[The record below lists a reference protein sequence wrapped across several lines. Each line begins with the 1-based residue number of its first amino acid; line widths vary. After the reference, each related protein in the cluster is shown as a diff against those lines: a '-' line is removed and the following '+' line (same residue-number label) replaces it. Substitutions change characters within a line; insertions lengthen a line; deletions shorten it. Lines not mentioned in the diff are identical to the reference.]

1 MSYAHVDVENI
12 ETTKSEKLLAVVLAV
27 FLLVGGIWT
36 YQRLDDTV
44 AEALAPSIV
53 SLSPSEQGAIE
64 RLGRTRERLG
74 SAESQ
79 VVRTRITLVDR
90 REAYN
95 TALNAGEPAGELR
108 TAYRR
113 AQTDYANAQ
122 EARASARAAVRSAEP
137 AALEAERHRAQLE
150 RDRFD
155 RHELAAF
162 FARLAFV
169 VLAVAAAY
177 FLLGFLRKR
186 ASRYLPLALAAVGA
200 SALLAL
206 VMGGDYVTDYVDP
219 LSVGPLLLSLAGAA
233 LTLLAFLG
241 LQRYLARRIPIRR
254 VRKGECPFCGYPV
267 RDGEHCAGCGRSVM
281 ADCTTCHQPR
291 RVGTAFCSSCG
302 QT

>member
-27 FLLVGGIWT
+27 FLLVGGIWA

-44 AEALAPSIV
+44 AEALAPSSV
-53 SLSPSEQGAIE
+53 SLTPAEQAAME
-64 RLGRTRERLG
+64 RLGRARERLG
-74 SAESQ
+74 SAESL
-79 VVRTRITLVDR
+79 VMRTRVTLVDR

-95 TALNAGEPAGELR
+95 TALNAGEPVAELR

-113 AQTDYANAQ
+113 AQVDYANAQ
-122 EARASARAAVRSAEP
+122 EARTSARVAVRSAEP
-137 AALEAERHRAQLE
+137 AALEAERHLAELE

-177 FLLGFLRKR
+177 ALLGFLRKR
-186 ASRYLPLALAAVGA
+186 ASRYLPLALATVGSSAVV
-200 SALLAL
+200 AL

-233 LTLLAFLG
+233 LTLLAFFG

-267 RDGEHCAGCGRSVM
+267 RDGDHCAGCGRSVM
-281 ADCTTCHQPR
+281 AECTTCQQPR
-291 RVGTAFCSSCG
+291 RVGTAFCASCG
-302 QT
+302 HA

>member
-1 MSYAHVDVENI
+1 MNYAHVDVENI

-27 FLLVGGIWT
+27 FLLVGGIWA

-44 AEALAPSIV
+44 AEALAPSSV
-53 SLSPSEQGAIE
+53 TLSQSEQAAIE
-64 RLGRTRERLG
+64 RLRSAQGRLG
-74 SAESQ
+74 SAESG
-79 VVRTRITLVDR
+79 VVRARINLVDA

-95 TALNAGEPAGELR
+95 TALHAGESTSELR
-108 TAYRR
+108 AEYRR
-113 AQTDYANAQ
+113 AQVEYTSGQ
-122 EARASARAAVRSAEP
+122 EARASARAAVQAAQP
-137 AALEAERHRAQLE
+137 AALEAERHRAELE
-150 RDRFD
+150 RARYD

-169 VLAVAAAY
+169 VLAIAVAY
-177 FLLGFLRKR
+177 FLLRFLRKR

-233 LTLLAFLG
+233 LTLLAFFG

-267 RDGEHCAGCGRSVM
+267 RDGEHCAGCGRSVL

-291 RVGTAFCSSCG
+291 RVGTAFCASCG
-302 QT
+302 QA